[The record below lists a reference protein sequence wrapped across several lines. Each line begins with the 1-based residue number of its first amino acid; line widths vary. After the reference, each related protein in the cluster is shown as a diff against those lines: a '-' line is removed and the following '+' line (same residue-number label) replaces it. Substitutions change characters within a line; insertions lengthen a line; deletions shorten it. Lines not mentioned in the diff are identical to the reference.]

1 MKKQIYNREE
11 VISII
16 AEVML
21 CADQVL
27 DHLNNENSDISDE
40 DLFEMAVKDM
50 EFKVTG
56 LDYIASERF
65 RQIEVE
71 GYDTNHDSQY
81 YDQEL
86 ADAAICY
93 LVDPNQRDTEP
104 FQWPFDECFWK
115 PTPEDRN
122 RELSKAGALT
132 AGQID
137 VELNKNK

>member
-1 MKKQIYNREE
+1 MKKTVYTKDE

-16 AEVML
+16 GNLML
-21 CADQVL
+21 SADAVL
-27 DHLNNENSDISDE
+27 DMINNENTNYSDE
-40 DLFEMAVKDM
+40 DLFDIGVKDM
-50 EFKVTG
+50 EFKITG
-56 LDYIASERF
+56 LDYIANERQ

-71 GYDTNHDSQY
+71 GYDSEHDSKY

-104 FQWPFDECFWK
+104 FPWPWDKQFWK
-115 PTPEDRN
+115 PTPEDRKI
-122 RELSKAGALT
+122 ELSKAGALT

-137 VELNKNK
+137 IELTKQ